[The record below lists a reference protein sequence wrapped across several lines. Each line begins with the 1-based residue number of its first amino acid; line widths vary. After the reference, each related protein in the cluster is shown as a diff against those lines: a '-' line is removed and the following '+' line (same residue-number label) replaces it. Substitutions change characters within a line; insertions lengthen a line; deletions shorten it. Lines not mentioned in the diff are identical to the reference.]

1 MHTSDSTQ
9 TWVRELRRNVLLY
22 PDNAVVALL
31 SRAYPDRELP
41 AASEALD
48 IGFGSGRH
56 VRLLLEFGFS
66 AHGIELFEQAVVD
79 ARRSLGEYPGLG
91 RLDVADVSD
100 HPFPSGTLECVVS
113 WGAAFFRPM
122 DAMLDDLR
130 VVHDMMRPGG
140 KLIVNFRTPDNWF
153 AELGER
159 VDSTT
164 IVADERAGPYA
175 GATYTFLDLEAAA
188 GLLHDAGFDVTETE
202 RLDLLAGPDLRQNSW
217 WLFTAAR

>member
-1 MHTSDSTQ
+1 
-9 TWVRELRRNVLLY
+9 
-22 PDNAVVALL
+22 
-31 SRAYPDRELP
+31 
-41 AASEALD
+41 
-48 IGFGSGRH
+48 
-56 VRLLLEFGFS
+56 
-66 AHGIELFEQAVVD
+66 
-79 ARRSLGEYPGLG
+79 
-91 RLDVADVSD
+91 
-100 HPFPSGTLECVVS
+100 
-113 WGAAFFRPM
+113 
-122 DAMLDDLR
+122 
-130 VVHDMMRPGG
+130 MMRPGG